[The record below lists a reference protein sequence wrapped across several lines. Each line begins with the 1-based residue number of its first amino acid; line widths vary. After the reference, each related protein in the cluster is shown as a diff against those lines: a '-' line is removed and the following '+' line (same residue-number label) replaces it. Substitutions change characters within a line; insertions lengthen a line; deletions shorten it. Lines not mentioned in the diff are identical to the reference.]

1 MMELPVLTPI
11 TTPGEA
17 PSSPER
23 DAHASADV
31 LSQARNQARGQAQD
45 IGGWELDSL
54 PREECG
60 VFGVSGI
67 PQASELSFLGL
78 YALQHRGQES
88 AGICA
93 VDDQGTARV
102 RKGIG
107 LVADVFTAAD
117 LNGIPG
123 STAVGHVRYSTA
135 GGSRIQNAQPIVVRY
150 SRGDLAIAHNGNLT
164 NAHELRNRLVEEG
177 ALFQTSSDSEV
188 IVHLIARSRHESVD
202 AQVDDALSHLEGA
215 FSLVISV
222 GTTLYAAVDARGYR
236 PLILG
241 KKDGGVVVASETC
254 ALDIIDAEYLRD
266 VRPGEVLR
274 IEGGKITPL
283 RSLPPAPRPAPC
295 VFELVYFAR
304 PDSRIWGTSVDRAR
318 RLFGHKLAEEHPA
331 EADCVIAVPDSANS
345 SALGYA
351 EASGIP
357 YELGLLRNHYVGRTF
372 IKPSQADRDFGARM
386 KYNPVREVVRGR
398 RVVVVDDSLVRGTT
412 STSLVKFLRQ
422 AGAKEVHL
430 RIASPPV
437 THPCFY
443 GIDMPSRE
451 ELIGSSHTVP
461 EIAGILGVD
470 SLGYLSLEG
479 MLGCVEEAGPF
490 CTACFSGDYQA
501 PLVDLER
508 GYGSMDNP
516 PGC

>member
-1 MMELPVLTPI
+1 VRPSTPLPTVSGPLAEDILTS
-11 TTPGEA
+11 T
-17 PSSPER
+17 
-23 DAHASADV
+23 
-31 LSQARNQARGQAQD
+31 
-45 IGGWELDSL
+45 LDPL

-60 VFGVSGI
+60 VFGISGVDR
-67 PQASELSFLGL
+67 ASELAFLGL

-93 VDDQGTARV
+93 VGSDGQARV
-102 RKGIG
+102 KKGTG
-107 LVADVFTAAD
+107 LVADAFSAAD
-117 LNGIPG
+117 LNAIPG
-123 STAVGHVRYSTA
+123 STAIGHVRYSTA

-150 SRGDLAIAHNGNLT
+150 AKGDLAIAHNGNLT
-164 NAHELRNRLVEEG
+164 NANELRNRLVEEG
-177 ALFQTSSDSEV
+177 ALFQTTSDSEV
-188 IVHLIARSRHESVD
+188 IVHLIARSRRDTVE
-202 AQVDDALSHLEGA
+202 AQIDDALSHLEGA
-215 FSLVISV
+215 FSLVITV
-222 GTTLYAAVDARGYR
+222 GDTLYAAVDPRGFR
-236 PLILG
+236 PLVLG
-241 KKDGGVVVASETC
+241 RLKGGTVVASETC
-254 ALDIIDAEYLRD
+254 ALDIIDATFVRD

-274 IEGGKITPL
+274 IRGKEVTAL
-283 RSLPPAPRPAPC
+283 RSLPPAPKPSPC

-318 RLFGHKLAEEHPA
+318 RAFGRRLAEEHPA
-331 EADCVIAVPDSANS
+331 DADCVFAVPDSANS

-386 KYNPVREVVRGR
+386 KYNPVREVVQGK

-412 STSLVKFLRQ
+412 STSLVNFLRQ
-422 AGAKEVHL
+422 AGAKEVHF

-443 GIDMPSRE
+443 GIDMPSRD
-451 ELIGSSHTVP
+451 ELIGASHTVDQ
-461 EIAGILGVD
+461 IARILGVD

-479 MLGCVEEAGPF
+479 MLESVKETGPF
-490 CTACFSGDYQA
+490 CDACFSGNYTA
-501 PLVDLER
+501 PLVDAER
-508 GYGSMDNP
+508 GLMANLTP